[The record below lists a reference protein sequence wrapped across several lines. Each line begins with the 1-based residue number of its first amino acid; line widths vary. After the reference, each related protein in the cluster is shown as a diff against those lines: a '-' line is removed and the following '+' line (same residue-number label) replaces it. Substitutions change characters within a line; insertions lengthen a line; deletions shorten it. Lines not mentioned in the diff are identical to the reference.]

1 MNVRRIAITGG
12 RVIDPAGGI
21 DARQTVYIADR
32 TIAAIGQAP
41 DGFQADR
48 KLHVPG
54 QIVCPGLI
62 DLCARLREP
71 GHEYKATIASETFAA
86 SRAGITTL
94 CSPPDTSPVVDT
106 PAVAELLKERAE
118 LVGKARV
125 LPIGALTQGL
135 KGTELSEMSALKDA
149 GCVAVSNA
157 LAAVVNT
164 LVLRRAMEY
173 AASHDLLLIIRPD
186 DPWLRDNGVA
196 HEGAVAMLLGLPGI
210 PETAETVAVAQALAL
225 IEQTGVRAH
234 FSQLSSARAV
244 GMIALAQQAG
254 IPVTADV
261 SAHQVHLTEQSLMEF
276 DPLYH
281 LIPPLRT
288 EQDREHLRRGL
299 VDEIITAVCS
309 DHQPHEEGAKLDAF
323 SSTEPGIASLET
335 LLPLTLRLV
344 DEGILTLPQAIAR
357 LTSGP
362 ARILNLES
370 GTLALGAPADV
381 CIFEPDRAW
390 TVDADT
396 WCSRGLNTPF
406 WGQTM
411 KGRVTHTLLAGEIV
425 FEAPTTEQAE

>member
-1 MNVRRIAITGG
+1 M
-12 RVIDPAGGI
+12 IDPARGI
-21 DARQTVYIADR
+21 DTQRTVYIADR
-32 TIAAIGQAP
+32 TIAGLGTAP
-41 DGFQADR
+41 DGFRADR
-48 KLHVPG
+48 EIHVPG

-86 SRAGITTL
+86 SRGGITTL
-94 CSPPDTSPVVDT
+94 CSPPDTSPAIDT

-118 LVGKARV
+118 LVGKATV

-135 KGTELSEMSALKDA
+135 KGTELSEMSALKEA
-149 GCVAVSNA
+149 GCTAVSNA
-157 LAAVVNT
+157 LAPVANI

-173 AASHDLLLIIRPD
+173 AASHDLLLIIRPE

-196 HEGAVAMLLGLPGI
+196 HEGAVATLLGLPGV
-210 PETAETVAVAQALAL
+210 PQTAETVAVAQALEL

-244 GMIALAQQAG
+244 DMIALAQEND

-261 SAHQVHLTEQSLMEF
+261 SAHQLHLTEQSLMGF

-288 EQDREHLRRGL
+288 QHDRERLRRGL
-299 VDEIITAVCS
+299 LDETITAVCS

-323 SSTEPGIASLET
+323 SSTEPGISSLET

-344 DEGILTLPQAIAR
+344 QGGDLSLPQAIAR

-362 ARILNLES
+362 ARILNLTS
-370 GTLALGAPADV
+370 GTLTPGSPADL
-381 CIFEPDRAW
+381 CIFDPEQAW
-390 TVDADT
+390 IVNSDT

-406 WGQTM
+406 WGQMM
-411 KGRVTHTLLAGEIV
+411 KGRVTHTVLAGKIV
-425 FEAPTTEQAE
+425 FEASPTENAE

>member
-1 MNVRRIAITGG
+1 MNAQRIRITGG

-21 DARQTVYIADR
+21 DAQQTVYIADR
-32 TIAAIGQAP
+32 TIAGLGKAP
-41 DGFQADR
+41 DGFQAER
-48 KLHVPG
+48 EIHVPG
-54 QIVCPGLI
+54 EIVCPGLI

-94 CSPPDTSPVVDT
+94 CCPPDTSPAIDT

-118 LVGKARV
+118 LVGNAKV
-125 LPIGALTQGL
+125 VPIGALTQRL
-135 KGTELSEMSALKDA
+135 KGTELSEMSALKEA
-149 GCVAVSNA
+149 GCRAVSNA
-157 LAAVVNT
+157 QAPVANT

-196 HEGAVAMLLGLPGI
+196 HEGAIATLLGLPGI
-210 PETAETVAVAQALAL
+210 PETAEIVAVAGALAL

-234 FSQLSSARAV
+234 FSQLSCARAV
-244 GMIALAQQAG
+244 DMIALAQQNG
-254 IPVTADV
+254 IPVSADV
-261 SAHQVHLTEQSLMEF
+261 SAHQLHLTEQSLMGF

-281 LIPPLRT
+281 LIPPQRT
-288 EQDREHLRRGL
+288 QHDLEHLRRGL
-299 VDEIITAVCS
+299 FDETIAAVCS

-323 SSTEPGIASLET
+323 SSTEPGISALET

-344 DEGILTLPQAIAR
+344 EEGDLSLPQAIAR

-362 ARILNLES
+362 ARILNLAS
-370 GTLALGAPADV
+370 GTLAPGAPADL
-381 CIFEPDRAW
+381 CIFDPEQTWVID
-390 TVDADT
+390 DDT

-411 KGRVTHTLLAGEIV
+411 KGRVTHTLLAGELV
-425 FEAPTTEQAE
+425 FEALSVEKAE

>member
-1 MNVRRIAITGG
+1 MSVQRIAISGG

-21 DARQTVYIADR
+21 DTRQTVYIADR
-32 TIAAIGQAP
+32 TIAGLGAAP
-41 DGFQADR
+41 DGFRADR
-48 KLHVPG
+48 EIHVPG

-86 SRAGITTL
+86 SRGGITTL

-118 LVGKARV
+118 LVGKAKV
-125 LPIGALTQGL
+125 LSIGALTQGL
-135 KGTELSEMSALKDA
+135 KGTELSEMSALKEA

-157 LAAVVNT
+157 LAPVANT

-173 AASHDLLLIIRPD
+173 AASHDLLLVIRPN
-186 DPWLRDNGVA
+186 DPWLCDNGVA
-196 HEGAVAMLLGLPGI
+196 HEGAVATLLGLPGI

-244 GMIALAQQAG
+244 DMIDLAQHAG

-261 SAHQVHLTEQSLMEF
+261 SAHQLHLTEQSLMGF

-288 EQDREHLRRGL
+288 EHDQERLRRGL
-299 VDEIITAVCS
+299 LDETITAVCS

-323 SSTEPGIASLET
+323 SSTEPGISSLET

-344 DEGILTLPQAIAR
+344 EDRDLSLPQAIAR

-362 ARILNLES
+362 ARILNLTS
-370 GTLALGAPADV
+370 GTLSPGAPADL
-381 CIFEPDRAW
+381 CIFDPEQAW
-390 TVDADT
+390 IVNADT

-411 KGRVTHTLLAGEIV
+411 KGRVTHTVLAGELV
-425 FEAPTTEQAE
+425 FEAPTVERAE